1 MRVNLISSSP
11 FNAVCFSFQ
20 AGLIRNFVNDQGY
33 VASMRDNLFK
43 TERILDVAVVVLIL
57 VKIKNMV

>member
-20 AGLIRNFVNDQGY
+20 VGLIRNFVNDQGY
-33 VASMRDNLFK
+33 ASMRDNLFA
-43 TERILDVAVVVLIL
+43 TERILNVTVVVLIL